1 MIAWVDSTCGYW
13 NSGYS
18 YWIWYWDIEQNDYGI
33 TRTVNSPSML
43 HFMDEYLWLFYNNRI
58 LQIFTSIGLHV
69 WIVLTYFAGYVSRK
83 CRTGIVAS
91 VTILAI
97 VLSLLVSSPVYSEF
111 RYMYAMFCVMPILGG
126 IRDKEVINEDNM

>member
-1 MIAWVDSTCGYW
+1 
-13 NSGYS
+13 
-18 YWIWYWDIEQNDYGI
+18 
-33 TRTVNSPSML
+33 ML